1 MLGKLATST
10 CTVEAETADMALKRL
25 MAVGVTRGSF
35 AQDDLD
41 SIATWYEA
49 ELCNTLQ
56 QTATHCNT
64 LQHIATRMTHD
75 SFLREDL
82 SSIAA

>member
-1 MLGKLATST
+1 MKGGAVAVLGKLATST
-10 CTVEAETADMALKRL
+10 CTLEAETADMALKRL
-25 MAVGVTRGSF
+25 MAVGVTRDSF

-64 LQHIATRMTHD
+64 L
-75 SFLREDL
+75 
-82 SSIAA
+82 